1 MNHIQIYDNALPKES
16 CHKIIDYFEFGDVSK
31 DIGKTWDASGVGK
44 VDKNFKDSTDLYL
57 NMDNTHHR
65 IEMDIS
71 KMIIPTLQE
80 CIEKYKKKFPQLTNN
95 IGYWKC
101 VPYYNIQRFS
111 EGQGYHQIHCEAT
124 TRDVADRIL
133 VWMIYLNNAKC
144 GTRFYYPRRDICA
157 REGRVV
163 IWPAAWTHPHSGI
176 TPNKGDK
183 YIATGWYAFQ

>member
-44 VDKNFKDSTDLYL
+44 VDKSFKDSTDLYL

-71 KMIIPTLQE
+71 KIIIPTLQE

-95 IGYWKC
+95 IGGWRC
-101 VPYYNIQRFS
+101 VPHYNVQRFT
-111 EGQGYHQIHCEAT
+111 EGQGYHHIHCEAST
-124 TRDVADRIL
+124 IEASNRIL

-144 GTRFYYPRRDICA
+144 GTRFYYPRRDIRA

>member
-16 CHKIIDYFEFGDVSK
+16 CRKIIDYFESGDLTTSPGQFGAENGA
-31 DIGKTWDASGVGK
+31 GKI
-44 VDKNFKDSTDLYL
+44 DKSFKDSTDASL

-65 IEMDIS
+65 VEMDIS
-71 KMIIPTLQE
+71 NMIIPTLHE
-80 CIEKYKKKFPQLTNN
+80 CTEKYKKKFPLLINN
-95 IGYWKC
+95 IGGWKC
-101 VPYYNIQRFS
+101 VPSYNIQRFT
-111 EGQGYHQIHCEAT
+111 EGQGYHHIHCEAST
-124 TRDVADRIL
+124 IDSSNRIL

-144 GTRFYYPRRDICA
+144 GTRFYYPRRDIRA

-163 IWPAAWTHPHSGI
+163 VWPADWTYPHSGI